1 MGSCYYVFQALPTG
15 PSGEVMDK
23 RLLSILEGTT
33 ASELAEVAGAALASG
48 GPAKL
53 VGTPTFAEI
62 TTPHADART
71 IGIVLVSGMALV
83 APDVPA
89 QAWSS
94 VTKIVDPTVE
104 GQFNS
109 ATSPENEEQVYERGI
124 FAGMGLKFRP
134 ARCHHI
140 SRPSEGLKVLWLED
154 LTGAKGAPFEVHRV

>member
-62 TTPHADART
+62 TKPHADART

-83 APDVPA
+83 APDVPVA
-89 QAWSS
+89 DHNG
-94 VTKIVDPTVE
+94 T
-104 GQFNS
+104 
-109 ATSPENEEQVYERGI
+109 R
-124 FAGMGLKFRP
+124 
-134 ARCHHI
+134 
-140 SRPSEGLKVLWLED
+140 
-154 LTGAKGAPFEVHRV
+154 